1 MRILGLDF
9 GSRTVGVAMS
19 DPTEFLASPVET
31 IKRSEEANLKATV
44 RRIRELCDQNGI
56 RLVVLGM
63 PYRMDGS
70 VGPSGEKVLAF
81 KKRLERDLYQ
91 VEIALEDER
100 LSTYE
105 AEQPMIEAGIRDRRK
120 RKETVDQLAASII
133 LQAYLDRKRSEAS
146 LPGSKTE

>member
-1 MRILGLDF
+1 
-9 GSRTVGVAMS
+9 
-19 DPTEFLASPVET
+19 
-31 IKRSEEANLKATV
+31 
-44 RRIRELCDQNGI
+44 
-56 RLVVLGM
+56 M

>member
-1 MRILGLDF
+1 
-9 GSRTVGVAMS
+9 MS